1 MKPLGARR
9 RGRFCFIEMSID
21 WPDPSMAEADAEA
34 RMVARRDDILATIA
48 KADHRM
54 RARDFRGA
62 AAFYGAVGRLAGSG
76 IAIDRNELLRAR
88 DAAMWLDNQFGINL
102 REGLEKAGL
111 GEGHRHPRF
120 QKALEIMQGRRQRD
134 PVSTRW
140 PQLPQTYF
148 YPDLP
153 DVNFYETSTFDWC
166 EGVEGAT
173 EAILAEARPLLADDG
188 TFAPYLLQITERPQG
203 DVHGMLENPDW
214 STWYLTDGG
223 APIPERIERCPET
236 FRTLEEN
243 VPLCRI
249 DQRAPSV
256 MFSLLK
262 PHSKIP
268 PHTGMVNCR
277 FVCHLP
283 LIVPPN
289 CGFRVGAK
297 TREWQVG
304 ELMVFD
310 DCVEHAAWNDS
321 DHERLVLIFDVW
333 RPELSLDE
341 RQQIDTLFRIVN
353 SY

>member
-1 MKPLGARR
+1 
-9 RGRFCFIEMSID
+9 MSID
-21 WPDPSMAEADAEA
+21 RPDPSMPEAEADA
-34 RMVARRDDILATIA
+34 RMAAGRDDIRATLA
-48 KADHRM
+48 KADHKM
-54 RARDFRGA
+54 LARDFRAA

-76 IAIDRNELLRAR
+76 VAIDRSELLRAR
-88 DAAMWLDNQFGINL
+88 DAAVWLDQQFGLNL
-102 REGLEKAGL
+102 REGLEQAGL
-111 GEGHRHPRF
+111 GERQRHPRF
-120 QKALEIMQGRRQRD
+120 QKALDIMQGRRQRD
-134 PVSTRW
+134 PVYTRW

-153 DVNFYETSTFDWC
+153 DVDFVDTAAFEWRDA
-166 EGVEGAT
+166 VESAT

-188 TFAPYLLQITERPQG
+188 TFAPYMRQTADRPQG
-203 DVHGMLENPDW
+203 DVHGLLENPDW

-223 APIPERIERCPET
+223 APLPERIARCPVT
-236 FRTLEEN
+236 FKAIEDN
-243 VPLCRI
+243 APLCRI
-249 DQRAPSV
+249 DRRAPSL
-256 MFSLLK
+256 MFSLLR

-268 PHTGMVNCR
+268 AHTGMVNCR

-297 TREWQVG
+297 TRDWTVG

-310 DCVEHAAWNDS
+310 DSVEHEAWNDS
-321 DHERLVLIFDVW
+321 DQDRLVLIFDVW